1 MVTRSLGWVLV
12 LLPLLVGCASTR
24 VVRLD
29 TGEGAPLEYA
39 PASWDASVEVD
50 SDDFEEALTRLALE
64 VPLSLRPSQ
73 AGQLVRATAWGK
85 SADATWQHALRG
97 DYGRWCQAR
106 EAPGDCLSL
115 LEDGLGLGEMDRLTL
130 AVGFAV
136 DPMRE
141 SVFEAVEETL
151 NPRVF
156 YAVVVTGLATWVALL
171 AAPEPFVT
179 KAAAV
184 MTAVMV
190 VYLGVGPFLE
200 LVRAAF
206 QLKQATDRAT
216 TFAQVEAA
224 GERFGRVMGRE
235 GTQVAILA
243 LAALLGQGSAG
254 MSARLSGRLQLLPSF
269 TEAAALGEAQ
279 VGLRLAA
286 AGEVTS
292 VAVTTDGTLVL
303 ALPPTAVAM
312 AASGGGDGKHKHH
325 IATIRNEVSTA
336 RGGPWTPRFRDLF
349 RRAGMELDEV
359 ENIVPIRN
367 HKGPHPEVYHRHIFN
382 EVSRVMSRCQ
392 GTAQCQV
399 MLKKLLGELAKEI
412 STPGT
417 KLHQLVTR
425 GAPR

>member
-1 MVTRSLGWVLV
+1 MVTRSLVWALV
-12 LLPLLVGCASTR
+12 LCLVGCSSTR

-29 TGEGAPLEYA
+29 TGAGAPLEYA
-39 PASWDASVEVD
+39 PASWDAAVEVD

-73 AGQLVRATAWGK
+73 AGLLVRAAAWGAV
-85 SADATWQHALRG
+85 ADGAWQQGMRR

-106 EAPGDCLSL
+106 EHGGDCLSL

-130 AVGFAV
+130 AMGFAV

-141 SVFEAVEETL
+141 AVLEAVEETL
-151 NPRVF
+151 NPQLF

-171 AAPEPFVT
+171 AAPEPLVT

-184 MTAVMV
+184 LSAVMV

-206 QLKQATDRAT
+206 HLKAATDRAT
-216 TFAQVEAA
+216 TFAEVEAA

-243 LAALLGQGSAG
+243 LAALLGQGASG
-254 MSARLSGRLQLLPSF
+254 MSAGLSSRLRLLPSF
-269 TEAAALGEAQ
+269 PQAAALGEAQ
-279 VGLRLAA
+279 VGFRLAA

-292 VAVTTDGTLVL
+292 VAVTADGTLVL
-303 ALPPTAVAM
+303 SLPATAVAM
-312 AASGGGDGKHKHH
+312 SANGGGDGKHKHH

-336 RGGPWTPRFRDLF
+336 RGGPWTPRFRELF

-359 ENIVPIRN
+359 ENIVPIQN
-367 HKGPHPEVYHRHIFN
+367 HKGPHPEVYHRYIHD
-382 EVSRVMSRCQ
+382 EVTKALRGCRRVEQCQVALKARLRRLAREIDTPGTELNQLVTQ
-392 GTAQCQV
+392 GTA
-399 MLKKLLGELAKEI
+399 
-412 STPGT
+412 
-417 KLHQLVTR
+417 R
-425 GAPR
+425 

>member
-1 MVTRSLGWVLV
+1 MVTRSLVWALV
-12 LLPLLVGCASTR
+12 LCLMGCSSTR

-29 TGEGAPLEYA
+29 TGRGAPLEHV

-50 SDDFEEALTRLALE
+50 ADDFEEALTRLALE

-73 AGQLVRATAWGK
+73 AGLLVRAAAWGAA
-85 SADATWQHALRG
+85 ADGAWQQGMRR

-106 EAPGDCLSL
+106 EGGGDCLSL

-130 AVGFAV
+130 AVGFAM

-141 SVFEAVEETL
+141 AVFEAVAETL
-151 NPRVF
+151 NPQVF
-156 YAVVVTGLATWVALL
+156 YAVVVTGLATWVALM
-171 AAPEPFVT
+171 AAPEPLVT

-184 MTAVMV
+184 LSAVMV

-206 QLKQATDRAT
+206 HLKAATDRAT
-216 TFAQVEAA
+216 TFAEVEAA

-243 LAALLGQGSAG
+243 LAALLGQGTAG
-254 MSARLSGRLQLLPSF
+254 MSARLSSRLQMLPSF
-269 TEAAALGEAQ
+269 PEAAALGEAQ
-279 VGLRLAA
+279 VGFRLAA
-286 AGEVTS
+286 AGEVRA
-292 VAVTTDGTLVL
+292 VAVTADGTLVL
-303 ALPPTAVAM
+303 SLPATAVAM
-312 AASGGGDGKHKHH
+312 SANGGGDGKHKHH

-367 HKGPHPEVYHRHIFN
+367 HKGPHPEVYHRYIFN
-382 EVSRVMSRCQ
+382 EVSRVMSQCQ
-392 GTAQCQV
+392 SMAQCQV
-399 MLKKLLGELAKEI
+399 MLKRLLKTLAEDI
-412 STPGT
+412 ATPGT
-417 KLHQLVTR
+417 KLHELVTR